1 MKFPAFAYAQ
11 PTTVAEAV
19 QLLASDEEARPLA
32 GGQTLFPILAL
43 RMSMPSCLVDL
54 NAIDGLRDI
63 SVTHGT
69 VTVGAMVTH
78 AQNLASAEHQTHL
91 PLLSEAV
98 RHVAHEAIRTRGTIG
113 GSIAHADAA
122 AEMPLV
128 AVALDATMI
137 IATKQGERRVAAS
150 DFFAGHYTTDI
161 QTGELLTAIEFPVS
175 DHRWAFEEVARR
187 PGDFALVMAAAG
199 LKLNNGLCESARIA
213 LGSVADRP
221 LRAPQA
227 EEYLVGKQVTTEVA
241 AKAAQIATQDLKSH
255 GDIHA
260 SAEYR
265 RTVVGTMVKRALVR
279 AATEESA

>member
-11 PTTVAEAV
+11 PTTIAEAV
-19 QLLASDEEARPLA
+19 QLLASDEDARPLA
-32 GGQTLFPILAL
+32 GGQTLLPILAL
-43 RMSMPSCLVDL
+43 RLSMPSCLVDL
-54 NAIDGLRDI
+54 NAIGGLRDI
-63 SVTHGT
+63 IVGDGT

-78 AQNLASAEHQTHL
+78 AQNLASAEHRAHL

-128 AVALDATMI
+128 AMALDATMI
-137 IATKQGERRVAAS
+137 IATQQGERRVAAG

-161 QTGELLTAIEFPVS
+161 QTGELLIAIEFPIS
-175 DHRWAFEEVARR
+175 DHCWAFEEVARR

-199 LKLNNGLCESARIA
+199 LKLNNGVCESARIA

-221 LRAPQA
+221 LRAPAA
-227 EEYLVGKQVTTEVA
+227 EDFLVGKQVTEEVA
-241 AKAAQIATQDLKSH
+241 AEAAQIATQDLKSH

-265 RTVVGTMVKRALVR
+265 RTVAGTMVKRALVR
-279 AATEESA
+279 AATEQSA

>member
-1 MKFPAFAYAQ
+1 MKFPAFAYAR
-11 PTTVAEAV
+11 PTTVDEAV
-19 QLLASDEEARPLA
+19 QLLASEEDARPLA
-32 GGQTLFPILAL
+32 GGQTLLPILAL

-54 NAIDGLRDI
+54 NAIEGLRNITVGDGI
-63 SVTHGT
+63 

-78 AQNLASAEHQTHL
+78 AQNLASPEHQTHL
-91 PLLSEAV
+91 PLMSEAV

-113 GSIAHADAA
+113 GSLAHADAA

-128 AVALDATMI
+128 ALALDATMVI
-137 IATKQGERRVAAS
+137 VNQHGDRRVAAG
-150 DFFAGHYTTDI
+150 DFFAGHFTTDI
-161 QTGELLTAIEFPVS
+161 QAGELLTAIEFPIS

-199 LKLNNGLCESARIA
+199 LKASNGICESARIA

-221 LRAPQA
+221 LRATEA
-227 EEYLVGKQVTTEVA
+227 EAFLVGQQVTEEVA
-241 AKAAQIATQDLKSH
+241 AEAAQIATQDLKSH

-265 RTVVGTMVKRALVR
+265 RTVAGTMVKRALVR
-279 AATEESA
+279 AAMEQSA